1 MMRNT
6 ELIYQELE
14 VKEWPLLKVGDEKFF
29 GYVLSMG
36 VMPNDFCEVREFN
49 DMRQYVDF
57 GYRDGY
63 ERYIL
68 PNNKKLR
75 KDLLRYLWDNM
86 EVEVYSKLW
95 IYKLE
100 NGYKVDLP

>member
-1 MMRNT
+1 MRNT
-6 ELIYQELE
+6 EIICQDLE
-14 VKEWPLLKVGDEKFF
+14 IKEWPLLKVGDKKFF
-29 GYVLSMG
+29 GYILSMG

-57 GYRDGY
+57 GYRDRY

-68 PNNKKLR
+68 PNDEKLR
-75 KDLLRYLWDNM
+75 NNLTIYLWENM
-86 EVEVYSKLW
+86 EVEMYYKLW

>member
-1 MMRNT
+1 MRNT

-68 PNNKKLR
+68 PNNEKLK
-75 KDLLRYLWDNM
+75 KDLMRYLWENM
-86 EVEVYSKLW
+86 EIEMYAKLW

-100 NGYKVDLP
+100 NGYKVDLS

>member
-1 MMRNT
+1 MRNT

-57 GYRDGY
+57 GYKDVY

-68 PNNKKLR
+68 PNDKKLKNR
-75 KDLLRYLWDNM
+75 
-86 EVEVYSKLW
+86 
-95 IYKLE
+95 
-100 NGYKVDLP
+100 

>member
-36 VMPNDFCEVREFN
+36 VMPNDFCEVSDPTRK
-49 DMRQYVDF
+49 YADF

-68 PNNKKLR
+68 PNNEKLK
-75 KDLLRYLWDNM
+75 KDLMRYLWENM
-86 EVEVYSKLW
+86 EIEMYAKLW

-100 NGYKVDLP
+100 NGYKVDLS

>member
-1 MMRNT
+1 MRNT
-6 ELIYQELE
+6 ELIYQQLE

-75 KDLLRYLWDNM
+75 KDLLRHLWDNM

>member
-1 MMRNT
+1 MRNT

-75 KDLLRYLWDNM
+75 KDLMRYLWENM
-86 EVEVYSKLW
+86 EVEMYYKLW

>member
-1 MMRNT
+1 MRNT

-36 VMPNDFCEVREFN
+36 VMPNDFYKGLGY
-49 DMRQYVDF
+49 MRQYVDF
-57 GYRDGY
+57 GCGDQY

-68 PNNKKLR
+68 PNDDQLKE
-75 KDLLRYLWDNM
+75 DLIDILWANI
-86 EVEVYSKLW
+86 EGQCFGKLW

-100 NGYKVDLP
+100 DGYKVDLP

>member
-1 MMRNT
+1 MRNT